1 MSERAGASALP
12 RVVALLPARN
22 AEAFIGPTLSSL
34 AAQTY
39 PGLEVLISD
48 DASTDRTPALCAA
61 FAATTP
67 RVQYLAQPKRLGWIG
82 NVNALLHAADGDYVF
97 FALHDDPLEP
107 TYVERLVAALE
118 THPRAVLA
126 FADVEAVGRRWTY
139 TRLEGVSDRFERARW
154 ILTRDGPWWAPYRGL
169 FRPGVARQ
177 IGGMRRHPAGEFM
190 ADWPWLL
197 RLSLLGEFVR
207 VPEPLVHKVWLESGL
222 SRRWRHS
229 PWQKLGV
236 MLACMGV
243 VRRAGFTWSE
253 ELRLHRTVLLAP
265 LKRRWW
271 TLRGRWL
278 TPTRR

>member
-1 MSERAGASALP
+1 MP

-34 AAQTY
+34 ATQTY

-48 DASTDRTPALCAA
+48 DASTDRTPAICAA

-67 RVQYLAQPKRLGWIG
+67 RVRYLAQPRRLGWIG

-126 FADVEAVGRRWTY
+126 FADVEAAGRQWTY
-139 TRLEGVSDRFERARW
+139 TCLEGVSDRFDRARR
-154 ILTRDGPWWAPYRGL
+154 ILTRDGDWWVPYRGL
-169 FRPGVARQ
+169 FRPGPARQ
-177 IGGMRRHPAGEFM
+177 IGGMRRHVAGEFM

-207 VPEPLVHKVWLESGL
+207 VPETLVHKVWLKSGL
-222 SRRWRHS
+222 SLGWRHS
-229 PWQKLGV
+229 PWQRLGV
-236 MLACMGV
+236 MLSCMGV
-243 VRRAGFTWSE
+243 VRRAGFPWSE

-271 TLRGRWL
+271 TVRGRWS
-278 TPTRR
+278 TPS